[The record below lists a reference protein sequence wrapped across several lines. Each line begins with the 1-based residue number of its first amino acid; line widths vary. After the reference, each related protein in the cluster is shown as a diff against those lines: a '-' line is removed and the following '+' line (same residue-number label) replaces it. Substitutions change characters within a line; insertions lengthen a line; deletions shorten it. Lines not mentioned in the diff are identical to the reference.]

1 MLSTELIQLRSQH
14 SDNTVSQRNYQ
25 LLMEENEK
33 LRLELERMKKDYL
46 FISQN
51 TTQIDIYKN

>member
-1 MLSTELIQLRSQH
+1 
-14 SDNTVSQRNYQ
+14 
-25 LLMEENEK
+25 MEENEK